1 MTFLEICVK
10 VRQRAGYSG
19 SGPNSVAGQTGVY
32 EKIVDWVKSAY
43 LDVQKEETNWGFLWA
58 ENQFTT
64 EVGKRDYSPS
74 VELGLTD
81 FNQFNLD
88 SFFIQRDGSNTKQE
102 LTYENYEVFRQ
113 FSILNTQS
121 NPHFFTILPDK
132 KIRFDNTPISP
143 EVVTYEYWRKPFA
156 FNVDDDEPAFSSQ
169 HHDILIYKALMYY
182 AADEEA
188 GNIYADAKANYEV
201 MLQKL
206 RDDELNPDFISTTPL
221 A

>member
-1 MTFLEICVK
+1 MTFLEICNQ

-19 SGPNSVAGQTGVY
+19 SGPNSVVGQAGVY
-32 EKIVDWVKSAY
+32 KKVVDWVKSAY

-58 ENQFTT
+58 EGQFNT
-64 EVGKRDYSPS
+64 EVGKREYNPA

-121 NPHFFTILPDK
+121 NPHFFTILPNK
-132 KIRFDNTPISP
+132 KIRLETTPISV
-143 EVVTYEYWRKPFA
+143 EVVTYEYWRKPFVFEA
-156 FNVDDDEPAFSSQ
+156 DNDVPAFSSQ

-188 GNIYADAKANYEV
+188 GNIYADAKANYET

-206 RDDELNPDFISTTPL
+206 RDDELTPDFISTTPL